1 MQIHLSE
8 YTIVEKT
15 AQALDPL
22 GLMQPANALRD
33 ALFPQFTVLTRHPAH
48 LGLLC
53 AVWQALDAEP
63 VAKGTPMARRFR
75 DAEVLWGVACAANG
89 ERPVNITKFQRLVD
103 SGLPLSLPRISR
115 QDAIFKRLSYGTL
128 GHYSRPG
135 VTWGLLRRGN
145 EGLTPLGRRLGEGF
159 SSRAV
164 DGGLRPLLD
173 QWRRGQP
180 FDGDALLR
188 VAATF
193 GLGAAASK
201 LERDAWREAIGQ
213 HVAAAPGRRV
223 LWEDPLDAA
232 VLDAVDDRPASWRA
246 VWQQAMDRYPSLQP
260 ILRRVDLFERLTA
273 GLQFLFDWRLAQAEF
288 SGEAANFKVR
298 EDLAGALSSLAR
310 EYVALPGDHASVP
323 LIARAAEASPKL
335 DALAHGVLEHH
346 MAHHRKKQVRPFL
359 THDGIQVRGRTDRQ
373 QLGKVLGELAKAPD
387 VGSALD
393 ALQLHYRRD
402 WHFAKCRL
410 WKRHA
415 DGLGWNA

>member
-8 YTIVEKT
+8 YTIVEKA

-22 GLMQPANALRD
+22 GLMQPATALRD

-53 AVWQALDAEP
+53 AVWQALDSESTT
-63 VAKGTPMARRFR
+63 KGTSMARRFR

-89 ERPVNITKFQRLVD
+89 ERPVNITKFQQLVD
-103 SGLPLSLPRISR
+103 GDRPLSLPGIPRH
-115 QDAIFKRLSYGTL
+115 DAIFKRLSYGTL
-128 GHYSRPG
+128 GHYSRPAM
-135 VTWGLLRRGN
+135 TWGLLRRGN
-145 EGLTPLGRRLGEGF
+145 EGLTPLGKRLGDGF
-159 SSRAV
+159 SARAG
-164 DGGLRPLLD
+164 DGGLRSLLNLW
-173 QWRRGQP
+173 QRGQA
-180 FDGDALLR
+180 FDREALR
-188 VAATF
+188 RMATKF

-201 LERDAWREAIGQ
+201 LEREAWREAIEQ
-213 HVAAAPGRRV
+213 HVDAAPSRRV
-223 LWEDPLDAA
+223 LWEDLLDASVLDAA
-232 VLDAVDDRPASWRA
+232 NNTPASWRA
-246 VWQQAMDRYPSLQP
+246 VWQHAIERYPSLQP
-260 ILRRVDLFERLTA
+260 ILKRIDLFERLTA
-273 GLQFLFDWRLAQAEF
+273 GLQFLFDWRLTQAEF
-288 SGEAANFKVR
+288 SGEAAKFKVR
-298 EDLAGALSSLAR
+298 EDLADALSLLAR
-310 EYVALPGDHASVP
+310 EYIALPGDHASVP
-323 LIARAAEASPKL
+323 LIARAAEASPKI

-373 QLGKVLGELAKAPD
+373 QLGKILSEIANAPD

-415 DGLGWNA
+415 DGLGWSE